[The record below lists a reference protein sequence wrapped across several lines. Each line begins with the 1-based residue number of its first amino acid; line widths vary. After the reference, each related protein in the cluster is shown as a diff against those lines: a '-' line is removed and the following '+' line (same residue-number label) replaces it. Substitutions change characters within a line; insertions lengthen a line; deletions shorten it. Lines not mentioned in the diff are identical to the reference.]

1 MDDVSNNDTVI
12 SALKQQTL
20 DQLKPRL
27 SLVIEETGEKS
38 PEQLNATEIVIDR
51 QFWERAAQSE
61 PWKSLLPQLIADI
74 HHILGQSV
82 SVRDPA
88 VTDNI
93 EHTGIDFIER
103 ESDVLLST
111 SELLSRLGSELL

>member
-1 MDDVSNNDTVI
+1 MSNNDTVI